1 MGTFF
6 HLVVFQEAVGV
17 LVDSSEVQS
26 VGNLLSCL
34 RLRYGAQT
42 AVVSLKHAHYAVST
56 RMAVTRLSLTS
67 KAKWKLSF
75 QYDINVRTA

>member
-1 MGTFF
+1 M
-6 HLVVFQEAVGV
+6 VVFQEAVGV
-17 LVDSSEVQS
+17 LVDTSEVQS

-56 RMAVTRLSLTS
+56 RMAIARLSIAG
-67 KAKWKLSF
+67 KA
-75 QYDINVRTA
+75 